1 MLFLYYL
8 FLTAIH
14 LNWIVCTKCVKKE
27 LRGLA
32 GRWETSAYRRCEF
45 LVTSN
50 FQPNLFTP
58 AAATAQGILQL
69 DALNRS

>member
-1 MLFLYYL
+1 MER
-8 FLTAIH
+8 
-14 LNWIVCTKCVKKE
+14 KCVKKE

-58 AAATAQGILQL
+58 AAATAHELKVYC
-69 DALNRS
+69 NWMP